1 MKRLILPF
9 LLLAGTLLFQFFPG
23 QLMSLFESGE
33 STSEVTLAMT
43 RMGVTALRTISLH
56 FLIASIGITMANFFQ
71 AIGKGTY
78 SLIISLL
85 RQMLVLLPA
94 AWLLK
99 QLFGTVD
106 AVWWCFLIAETFSAI
121 LSLLFFRKC
130 DREIL
135 RKL

>member
-1 MKRLILPF
+1 MKICIGL
-9 LLLAGTLLFQFFPG
+9 
-23 QLMSLFESGE
+23 SG
-33 STSEVTLAMT
+33 
-43 RMGVTALRTISLH
+43 GVDS
-56 FLIASIGITMANFFQ
+56 S
-71 AIGKGTY
+71 
-78 SLIISLL
+78 
-85 RQMLVLLPA
+85 VA

-99 QLFGTVD
+99 QLCGTVD